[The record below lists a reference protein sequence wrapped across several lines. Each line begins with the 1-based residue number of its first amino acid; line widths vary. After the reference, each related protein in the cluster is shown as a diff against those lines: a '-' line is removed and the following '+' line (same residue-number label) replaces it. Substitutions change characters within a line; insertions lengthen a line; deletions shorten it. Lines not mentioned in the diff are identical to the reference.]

1 MTEFNAFLYSHRLID
16 TYTNH
21 LHDDEPRAMTHMS
34 AQKTSYSRLDRFY
47 HSIELNDIT
56 WVDNYTC
63 RSTDTPP
70 LDFLTDQYPIT
81 ITLHNSDHQEI
92 LKKSININNGG

>member
-34 AQKTSYSRLDRFY
+34 AQRTSYSRLDRFY
-47 HSIELNDIT
+47 HSMSIPSGYHPGIQVMSL
-56 WVDNYTC
+56 
-63 RSTDTPP
+63 P
-70 LDFLTDQYPIT
+70 LD
-81 ITLHNSDHQEI
+81 
-92 LKKSININNGG
+92 GGVD